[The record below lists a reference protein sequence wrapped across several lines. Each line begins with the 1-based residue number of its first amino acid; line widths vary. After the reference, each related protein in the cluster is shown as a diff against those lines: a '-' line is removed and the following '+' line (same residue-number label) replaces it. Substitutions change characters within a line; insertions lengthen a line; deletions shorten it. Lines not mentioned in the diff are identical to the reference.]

1 MRTGGEKERL
11 MRRTTRTRIGCLAVA
26 IALPASF
33 AACSSN
39 NDKAADQAST
49 TTVAPTPTNNGQ
61 TVSITGSGTRF
72 AYEPATVTVKAGTV
86 ITFKNDSATKHTVKT
101 DSGQTVDFS
110 SDNLASG
117 ETFVK
122 TIDTPGTYTYFCA
135 IHLKAVMS
143 GTIVVTP

>member
-1 MRTGGEKERL
+1 

-33 AACSSN
+33 AGCSSN
-39 NDKAADQAST
+39 GDKAADQAT
-49 TTVAPTPTNNGQ
+49 TTTAAPTPTNNGQ

-72 AYEPATVTVKAGTV
+72 SYEPGTVTVKAGTV
-86 ITFKNDSATKHTVKT
+86 ITFKNDSASKHTVKT
-101 DSGQTVDFS
+101 DSGQAVDFS